1 MGTLLLVN
9 LTLSKRGDYVVRAA
23 LALARAYPSGG
34 YRKIREVVAE
44 MDVPSTFASQIL
56 ADLVHADLATSKAGK
71 GGGYRLRRAPEDI
84 SVLEVVEAGEGILR
98 AGRCALGEGPCR
110 WESVCPLHETW
121 GAATAALRSVL
132 AQASLGELAATDRAI
147 ESGDYAE
154 PPDAHRHGSPA
165 VHVDDL
171 VLVEG
176 PVDAVGARVGRGES
190 SFPAMIARAYGEA
203 DEIRHRLDPG
213 GLAWSSAGP
222 VAVSLTA
229 DGAGS
234 PQRAR
239 LGMPDPEGPE
249 DPDGVTVP
257 LCWEA
262 SAPEGAALSSRFE
275 GRLTVRSL
283 DGQRTEVRAEG
294 RMRPPGPGG
303 ARSAA
308 DPTLIERLVQA
319 TMRSFLRQL
328 ARGAEADIDTRHRA
342 DVPHRAVTLRESSS
356 AETSDVEASDASQPG

>member
-1 MGTLLLVN
+1 MRKVNGERHRQYVKPLGTLLLVN
-9 LTLSKRGDYVVRAA
+9 LTLSKRGDYVIRAA

-98 AGRCALGEGPCR
+98 AERCALGEGPCR

-132 AQASLGELAATDRAI
+132 AQTLLSELAVTDRAI

-154 PPDAHRHGSPA
+154 PPDSHRDGFSA

-176 PVDAVGARVGRGES
+176 PVDAVAARVGRGES
-190 SFPAMIARAYGEA
+190 WFPAMIARAYGEA

-222 VAVSLTA
+222 VAVSLAA
-229 DGAGS
+229 DGAEIRRRV
-234 PQRAR
+234 Q
-239 LGMPDPEGPE
+239 LGVPDPGDPE
-249 DPDGVTVP
+249 DPDSATVP

-262 SAPEGAALSSRFE
+262 SAPVGVALVSRFE

-283 DGQRTEVRAEG
+283 DDQRTEVRAEG
-294 RMRPPGPGG
+294 RMRPPGVGG
-303 ARSAA
+303 ARSAP
-308 DPTLIERLVQA
+308 DPAMSERLVQA

-328 ARGAEADIDTRHRA
+328 ARGAEADIGANHLA
-342 DVPHRAVTLRESSS
+342 DVPPSGSGT
-356 AETSDVEASDASQPG
+356 P